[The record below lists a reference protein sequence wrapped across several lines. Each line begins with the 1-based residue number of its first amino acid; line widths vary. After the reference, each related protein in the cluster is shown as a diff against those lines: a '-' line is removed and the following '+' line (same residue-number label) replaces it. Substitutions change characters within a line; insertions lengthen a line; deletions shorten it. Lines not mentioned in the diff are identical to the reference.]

1 MVPGGEFAVS
11 GQADVVKVLL
21 LSENGKIKIGKPYLK
36 ETLNLKILEQFKGP
50 KVRVAKYHAK
60 ANYRRVKGYRS
71 KLTKVI
77 LDVKKDY

>member
-1 MVPGGEFAVS
+1 MIPGQELTVS
-11 GQADVVKVLL
+11 GQQELVKVLL

-36 ETLNLKILEQFKGP
+36 ETLTLKILEQVKGP

-60 ANYRRVKGYRS
+60 ANYRRVRGYRS

-77 LDVKKDY
+77 LDVKKDS